1 MNGGH
6 KPVIHTRRGVDVAGE
21 GDRRLDY
28 IDGLRLV
35 GAGAVVV
42 QHLFERFPAPW
53 AQALIL
59 PAPGVF
65 GVVLFFMISGFVIP
79 FSLRHGVDVRAFAI
93 RRVARIYPVYLV
105 VLAMVVL
112 FGLLDVAPY
121 FRSVVDAGPGA
132 WVANL
137 LLIQDFVQAKSFY
150 SVSWTLAIEFIW
162 YALFLILLKSAGD
175 RAGIISAIA
184 APLVMVALAIASL
197 AIDTRI
203 PLGRPGML
211 YAAVFGYQAYRHL
224 QGETSRRAWHAS
236 IAAFALVML
245 ASNVVAFGYFRH
257 PNITLMQAIGPWS
270 AALLLF
276 VVVLAAPALQRILA
290 APRIAAIGV
299 ASYSIY
305 MVHPLAIALAVHL
318 RAPVLVVP
326 AALALTTGLAL
337 LSYRFVELP
346 GIRLGRALSTRRQ
359 IPVRPAAALS

>member
-1 MNGGH
+1 
-6 KPVIHTRRGVDVAGE
+6 VAGE

-42 QHLFERFPAPW
+42 QHLFERFSAPW
-53 AQALIL
+53 AKALIL

-79 FSLRHGVDVRAFAI
+79 FSVRQGIDVRAFVI
-93 RRVARIYPVYLV
+93 RRLTRIYPVYLV
-105 VLAMVVL
+105 VLALVVL

-121 FRSVVDAGPGA
+121 FRSILDAKPGA
-132 WVANL
+132 WIANL
-137 LLIQDFVQAKSFY
+137 LLIQDFVHARAFY

-162 YALFLILLKSAGD
+162 YALFVILLKTAGD
-175 RAGIISAIA
+175 RAGTVSAIA
-184 APLVMVALAIASL
+184 APLAMVVLTVASL
-197 AIDTRI
+197 AIHTRI
-203 PLGRPGML
+203 PLGRPGMI

-224 QGETSRRAWHAS
+224 QGETSRRAWHAT
-236 IAAFALVML
+236 IAAFALVTL
-245 ASNVVAFGYFRH
+245 ASNAVAFGYFRH

-276 VVVLAAPALQRILA
+276 VVVLGTPALQRLLA

-299 ASYSIY
+299 ASYSVY
-305 MVHPLAIALAVHL
+305 MMHPLAIALAVHL
-318 RAPVLVVP
+318 RVPMLVVP
-326 AALALTTGLAL
+326 AALALTGGLAL

-346 GIRLGRALSTRRQ
+346 GIRLGRALSTPRP
-359 IPVRPAAALS
+359 IPARPAAALS